1 MSIIDRFRLD
11 GKKAF
16 VTGASKGI
24 GKGYAVALLEAG
36 ADVAIIAR
44 DYEATKKATE
54 EIAVKGSKVIPIG
67 GDVSKPEDVQRMLA
81 MILDEF
87 GTIDIAVNN
96 AGICINKSTEMM
108 TLDEWQHVMDVN
120 LTGVFL
126 AAKGAAEVMIK
137 NGGGS
142 IINTCSM
149 AAHIIPEPQYHCAY
163 SASKAGLLH
172 FTKSLAAELAPY
184 NIRVNCISPGYTVTE
199 LTKDVIKPSWY
210 ERVPMHKVGSPEDLQ
225 GALLYFASSAS
236 AYTTG
241 EDLLVDGGFCC
252 W

>member
-1 MSIIDRFRLD
+1 MSIIDRFRLE

-24 GKGYAVALLEAG
+24 GKGYAIALLEAG

-44 DYEATKKATE
+44 DYEATRKTAG
-54 EIAVKGSKVIPIG
+54 EIAIEGRRVIPIG
-67 GDVSKPEDVQRMLA
+67 GDVSKPDDMQRILA
-81 MILDEF
+81 TVLDEF
-87 GTIDIAVNN
+87 ETINIAVNN
-96 AGICINKSTEMM
+96 AGICINKNTDVM
-108 TLDEWQHVMDVN
+108 TLEEWQHVIDIN
-120 LTGVFL
+120 LMGVYL
-126 AAKGAAEVMIK
+126 ATKGAAEVMIK
-137 NGGGS
+137 NGSGS

-172 FTKSLAAELAPY
+172 LTKSLAAELAPY
-184 NIRVNCISPGYTVTE
+184 NIRVNSISPGYTVTE

-210 ERVPMHKVGSPEDLQ
+210 ERVPMHKIGSPEDLQ
-225 GALLYFASSAS
+225 GALIYFASDVS